1 MSDKS
6 KTHVY
11 KLISVSKKSDFYDF
25 MNEYDYQNTIK
36 LDVEK
41 YNKMQIE
48 YRKNPMA
55 NYMQKIATGEMI
67 FCSEEDKRDTIKKTK
82 EYLENKVRKENNSLE
97 IF

>member
-1 MSDKS
+1 MSDES

-55 NYMQKIATGEMI
+55 NYMQKIVAGEMI
-67 FCSEEDKRDTIKKTK
+67 FRSEEDKRDTIKKTK